1 MQAMRQK
8 HLCNTE
14 GATMQIV
21 VYTKSGCPNCVTAKR
36 LLDSKGIG
44 YTEMDFDDV
53 GIQYAF
59 IQSYPEVKQMPQI
72 FIQGQRVGGLA
83 GLQAALKELGL

>member
-1 MQAMRQK
+1 M
-8 HLCNTE
+8 N
-14 GATMQIV
+14 IV
-21 VYTKSGCPNCVTAKR
+21 IYTKSNCPNCTTAKA

-44 YTEMDFDDV
+44 YTEVNADF
-53 GIQYAF
+53 G
-59 IQSYPEVKQMPQI
+59 STLEELLTKHPSVKQLPQI